1 MSWRIEFQTEQ
12 YLSRERSIARWIGS
26 GGHAAGDREVER
38 DAGESARLLRSALG
52 DETDASTRGDRA
64 GPS

>member
-1 MSWRIEFQTEQ
+1 MSWRSEFQTEQ

-26 GGHAAGDREVER
+26 GGTLPVTVNCSV
-38 DAGESARLLRSALG
+38 DAGESARLLLRALG
-52 DETDASTRGDRA
+52 DEPDLQARGDRA